1 MLNKLFKPYRTQ
13 DEAKALIGQTVRIGS
28 VSFIVSSFNDLGCLY
43 GNKVTGR
50 KSVSKREYV
59 LEPWASEQL
68 N

>member
-1 MLNKLFKPYRTQ
+1 MLNRLFKPYRTQ
-13 DEAKALIGQTVRIGS
+13 EEAKALVGQTVRIRS
-28 VSFIVSSFNDLGCLY
+28 DAYIVSGFNDLGCLY